1 MSAAVVLFTRDLR
14 VHDHPALAAAARYA
28 ETVVPLFVVDA
39 ALGGR
44 PCPNRTAFLAEALED
59 LDASLRARGGALV
72 VRAGETVAETMRLV
86 AETRATHVLCSAD
99 VSAVA
104 QRREARLTE
113 ACRVARVEFEAHPGV
128 TVVPPG
134 VVEPSGGGDHYKV
147 FTPYYRAWA
156 EVPWRAPAPVPKRL
170 RLPDEWAP
178 GRPAAVAASGPTSP
192 GRDRGGETEARTRWR
207 AWLRRGMAEYDAGHD
222 RLAAA
227 GTSRLSPYLRW
238 GCLSPLEVATGARRT
253 GSAGFL
259 RQVAWRDFHHQVADA
274 FPALSRRDYRPR
286 DRRWKGDGP
295 EFDAWR
301 EARTG
306 VPLVDAAMRQLEG
319 EGWVHNR
326 ARMVAASFLTKTLGV
341 HWKLGADHYMR
352 WLTDGEV
359 WA

>member
-1 MSAAVVLFTRDLR
+1 
-14 VHDHPALAAAARYA
+14 
-28 ETVVPLFVVDA
+28 
-39 ALGGR
+39 
-44 PCPNRTAFLAEALED
+44 
-59 LDASLRARGGALV
+59 
-72 VRAGETVAETMRLV
+72 
-86 AETRATHVLCSAD
+86 
-99 VSAVA
+99 
-104 QRREARLTE
+104 
-113 ACRVARVEFEAHPGV
+113 
-128 TVVPPG
+128 
-134 VVEPSGGGDHYKV
+134 
-147 FTPYYRAWA
+147 
-156 EVPWRAPAPVPKRL
+156 
-170 RLPDEWAP
+170 
-178 GRPAAVAASGPTSP
+178 
-192 GRDRGGETEARTRWR
+192 
-207 AWLRRGMAEYDAGHD
+207 MAEYDAGHD

-359 WA
+359 ANNYGNWQWAAGTGNDTRPHRVLNPQRQAARFDPDGEYVARWSG